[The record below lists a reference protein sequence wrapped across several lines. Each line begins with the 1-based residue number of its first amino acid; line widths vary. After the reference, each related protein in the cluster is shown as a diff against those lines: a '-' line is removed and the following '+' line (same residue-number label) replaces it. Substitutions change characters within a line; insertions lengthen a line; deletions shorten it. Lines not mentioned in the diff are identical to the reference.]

1 MPRQAEIGTEP
12 KKYALTLRKL
22 DPALHRSWKAECLL
36 QGITMEVGALEA
48 LELWVRLNAES
59 RRKDA
64 EERAKEGDKTSED
77 TV

>member
-1 MPRQAEIGTEP
+1 MPRQVVLGTEP

-59 RRKDA
+59 RRKEA
-64 EERAKEGDKTSED
+64 EDRDKKGDKTSED